1 MRVVRPRSLLAR
13 AAPPLAGGFVFAGV
27 VALTTAA
34 CSVSEGEGGAK
45 GNLNV
50 PDCWSGPFQLNP
62 DFFAGVPYRRSL
74 ELRVQEGG
82 DYTTYS
88 DGMDILVRDIDA
100 VLGDGTTAKPPRLGE
115 ALPVRIP
122 ADVTPPGVPLT
133 PDPAPSL
140 VDFAVY
146 LQHTCKTQ
154 NVTLYAGTE
163 ALNADGTCDGAGS
176 APPAC
181 PTDATAAATA
191 STPAA
196 KTATSSITFTHLFN
210 GNPDEPTASKR
221 LTEASFDVYL
231 ADPREVCPGGFGPP
245 PRCRG
250 HLTGSFRFYFERGR
264 PAQRFP

>member
-1 MRVVRPRSLLAR
+1 MTLSRLLLAR
-13 AAPPLAGGFVFAGV
+13 AALRSGPIAAAAAFAVTGV
-27 VALTTAA
+27 A
-34 CSVSEGEGGAK
+34 CSVSEGDGAAK
-45 GNLNV
+45 GSLNV
-50 PDCWSGPFQLNP
+50 ADCWSGPFQLRP

-100 VLGDGTTAKPPRLGE
+100 ILGDGSSAKPPRLGE

-133 PDPAPSL
+133 PDPSPAL
-140 VDFAVY
+140 VDFALY
-146 LQHTCKTQ
+146 LERTCKTQ
-154 NVTLYAGTE
+154 NVTLYAGTVT
-163 ALNADGTCDGAGS
+163 LNDDGTCDATS
-176 APPAC
+176 TPPPAC
-181 PTDATAAATA
+181 PTSTTAT
-191 STPAA
+191 SSSPAP
-196 KTATSSITFTHLFN
+196 KTATSAITFTHLFN
-210 GNPDEPTASKR
+210 GNPDEPQAAKR

-231 ADPREVCPGGFGPP
+231 ADPREVCPGGLGPP

-250 HLTGSFRFYFERGR
+250 HLSGSFRFYFERGR